1 MSGKG
6 MSSST
11 QTYNMQLRV
20 RPLVGLGGV
29 PMSNPETS
37 VFEALRSDLRVLS
50 GLPLLA
56 LLAVPLVI
64 AFEWGFGN
72 DFTNVFAISTAYE
85 SSTGIFAISR
95 AMLAGFVV
103 PFLLQLAGG
112 AIAARGFGALAATAA
127 ALRARI
133 AERSESVAGI
143 AYSRLRA
150 RDQWWVSVALGTT
163 AAVLLEQGRPIP
175 KHVAGDA
182 SDVRPVIVLS
192 ALYMAITTS
201 LVSGLCAAL
210 LELGQE
216 FDAIAPAI
224 DRLVDVLTNPLAW
237 ISLFV
242 GIGAVRLLM
251 RLGK

>member
-1 MSGKG
+1 

-72 DFTNVFAISTAYE
+72 DFTNVFAIS
-85 SSTGIFAISR
+85 R

-112 AIAARGFGALAATAA
+112 AVAARGFGALAATAA